1 MGIARWLAVAWGPV
15 KGCFAT
21 AGHCLLHVGSSVRER
36 KERCCDK
43 KQCQVWY
50 MEQILDGGREGGE
63 TERAVVR
70 TNGYRICGMFPHI
83 ILNFTIPHR

>member
-1 MGIARWLAVAWGPV
+1 MV
-15 KGCFAT
+15 
-21 AGHCLLHVGSSVRER
+21 HVGSSVRER

-43 KQCQVWY
+43 KRCQVWY
-50 MEQILDGGREGGE
+50 VEQILERERERE
-63 TERAVVR
+63 TDRERERERAVVR